1 MTPSSICVPYDV
13 GVGVPQTSN
22 RADLLLGTCCLLV
35 SFQRLCVDW
44 QSVGGPVRPNFITL
58 VVVVTT
64 NTCSAGPAGYH
75 ALAISH
81 WSVGLLTQAP
91 ISPHS
96 ATKMHTLK

>member
-1 MTPSSICVPYDV
+1 MTLSTICVPDDV

-81 WSVGLLTQAP
+81 WSFALLTQAP
-91 ISPHS
+91 IGH
-96 ATKMHTLK
+96 HTANRI